1 MKCSLLTLS
10 CALDGELSRERQA
23 ELDAHLITC
32 DRCRTGLRY
41 LREETERI
49 SALAQVTLSEETA
62 TALLERSRVL
72 AAAGPAALPRP
83 PDVEAADQ
91 MHLAPDPFGTI
102 GLDTTILEMP
112 DPPPVDRASTLEQE
126 PPTATPEMEEGSAA
140 AEVAADRDGGG
151 DGSTVP
157 KDLWLAR
164 ADSDPDLFES
174 DSAASEQ
181 AAPTPAADDAS
192 GPPGLGADDPFL
204 TGTTIAEDTNQAP
217 SPVGDQ
223 AREVRDPRP
232 STIVV
237 PGWEP
242 ATSLNFPWADSPPAQ
257 PSESTWAS
265 ELTGVPVRRPA
276 PLPPPAAALPAAG
289 TPPPPAG
296 TAVPGVEAESGAP
309 KHQPDTSST
318 DPDGGYRRPARPPH
332 PRPSQEPRSWT
343 RTGLIA
349 VAALAIV
356 LIGWNLLHGG
366 SKPAVS
372 HHPTG
377 QATASAKPSPSS
389 ASTPKPAPTPVALSG
404 VQAVGSTGSGYQVQT
419 VRYGVHGSQLW
430 VVFQMVDG
438 SGAPKVTAG
447 FDGPDTLYIEM
458 QGVAPGT
465 QVPQPAAGEVVSSTT
480 VGQDPGFSGAVY
492 ILHLTR
498 PVQLSPSLLP
508 GTESGGAGERYIAI
522 LQ

>member
-1 MKCSLLTLS
+1 
-10 CALDGELSRERQA
+10 
-23 ELDAHLITC
+23 
-32 DRCRTGLRY
+32 
-41 LREETERI
+41 
-49 SALAQVTLSEETA
+49 
-62 TALLERSRVL
+62 
-72 AAAGPAALPRP
+72 
-83 PDVEAADQ
+83 
-91 MHLAPDPFGTI
+91 
-102 GLDTTILEMP
+102 
-112 DPPPVDRASTLEQE
+112 
-126 PPTATPEMEEGSAA
+126 
-140 AEVAADRDGGG
+140 
-151 DGSTVP
+151 
-157 KDLWLAR
+157 
-164 ADSDPDLFES
+164 
-174 DSAASEQ
+174 
-181 AAPTPAADDAS
+181 
-192 GPPGLGADDPFL
+192 
-204 TGTTIAEDTNQAP
+204 
-217 SPVGDQ
+217 
-223 AREVRDPRP
+223 
-232 STIVV
+232 
-237 PGWEP
+237 
-242 ATSLNFPWADSPPAQ
+242 
-257 PSESTWAS
+257 
-265 ELTGVPVRRPA
+265 
-276 PLPPPAAALPAAG
+276 
-289 TPPPPAG
+289 
-296 TAVPGVEAESGAP
+296 
-309 KHQPDTSST
+309 
-318 DPDGGYRRPARPPH
+318 
-332 PRPSQEPRSWT
+332 
-343 RTGLIA
+343 